1 MSTNI
6 NITVGDNA
14 LLDRAKQQQ
23 AANRQVQLNRENSTR
38 LEAQATDERTK
49 AQAAAGKDAN
59 GNPLYGVLT
68 TTPSID
74 RRPAANRQGDV
85 AILLV
90 PSSPFTEL
98 GIAAKTRKLPTPQI
112 FELGPDFP
120 AAVVADGGPA
130 GAPAILSPASL
141 GPGGLEKYG
150 GYLGVFSEP
159 AFFKVRSR
167 KWTFEGY
174 LRRGSASTSSSIDYD
189 GYVMT
194 LYWYEGFYN
203 GVLGLY
209 AVVEFIVPGANSL
222 DSYDQIDPGAPPSNR
237 FEYRSIAVATLGT
250 WVHMAI
256 VQEPTQYKIFLDGIL
271 LQTIEPEPNTENPYY
286 GYIDYVDYTA
296 RGRYDIFDN
305 LENNDPPEAAV
316 KPGIHGY
323 RFTSGKTLYTSN
335 FTPPPSITNF
345 A

>member
-6 NITVGDNA
+6 NITVGDDA

-23 AANRQVQLNRENSTR
+23 TANRQAQLQKEATLR
-38 LEAQATDERTK
+38 LEAEATAART
-49 AQAAAGKDAN
+49 AALASQRRDADDN
-59 GNPLYGVLT
+59 LITGAPFNQPQ
-68 TTPSID
+68 ID
-74 RRPAANRQGDV
+74 RRPTANRQGDV

-90 PSSPFTEL
+90 PSASFTEL
-98 GIAAKTRKLPTPQI
+98 GIAAKTRKLPAPQT

-120 AAVVADGGPA
+120 AAVVAGGGPA

-141 GPGGLEKYG
+141 GPSGSEKYA

-159 AFFKVRSR
+159 AFFKVNSR

-174 LRRGSASTSSSIDYD
+174 LRRGSASTSSLLEYD
-189 GYVMT
+189 TYVMT
-194 LYWYEGFYN
+194 LYWYEGSYD
-203 GVLGLY
+203 GVLGRY
-209 AVVEFIVPGANSL
+209 AVVEFTVPGANSL
-222 DSYDQIDPGAPPSNR
+222 DSYDQIDPGAPPSNS
-237 FEYRSIAVATLGT
+237 FTYRSIAATTLGS

-256 VQEPTQYKIFLDGIL
+256 VQEPTQYKIFLDGTL

-286 GYIDYVDYTA
+286 GYIDFVDYGA

-316 KPGIHGY
+316 KPGIHGW
-323 RFTSGKTLYTSN
+323 RFTAGKTLYTSN